1 MQFRENLKL
10 FFLFITAIATCI
22 VAYATYRTY
31 LDQSEESTLTLEAYK
46 IEGTKEVSVADS
58 SSLTLK
64 KINSEN
70 GFDDYEL
77 PIQVSNYG
85 NKDVDGILLH
95 VDVDNGELI
104 VPQTWTTGTYADN
117 PRYFYSISSLRP
129 SSTKVFRDV
138 KIRIKNTTHEAK
150 LRWAI
155 LAKRTYPPD
164 GTLVFH
170 F

>member
-104 VPQTWTTGTYADN
+104 VPQTWTTGT
-117 PRYFYSISSLRP
+117 
-129 SSTKVFRDV
+129 
-138 KIRIKNTTHEAK
+138 
-150 LRWAI
+150 
-155 LAKRTYPPD
+155 
-164 GTLVFH
+164 
-170 F
+170 